1 MTEVLLTW
9 SSKQLT
15 KSMDASPTKTASK
28 IFKYS
33 WKRSSDGSP
42 KKPTFKAGLWDKPC
56 KGLQSEGLSP
66 KSRTCAFPSRMKS
79 GTNSKAWTFSLDVT
93 FTFESSKL
101 FAKTFE
107 LDGKELQLSPRL
119 VSEVPED
126 LQTPLRKAR
135 PIDQS
140 NEKSHPCDLSRGRCS
155 LLRRLERNG
164 SVCAVHWGYER
175 SRKTDAKPQPVW
187 QGHCHSVPSVL
198 PLKYCS
204 THPVLERFAVLRE
217 GDQMYP
223 NDEAWYHDIG
233 LQAYHLCQNKSST
246 SVFCRP
252 LEHQKRWLL
261 KCV

>member
-1 MTEVLLTW
+1 MHLQPRQHRKFSNIPGSVLL
-9 SSKQLT
+9 
-15 KSMDASPTKTASK
+15 MA
-28 IFKYS
+28 
-33 WKRSSDGSP
+33 RP
-42 KKPTFKAGLWDKPC
+42 KNRP
-56 KGLQSEGLSP
+56 
-66 KSRTCAFPSRMKS
+66 
-79 GTNSKAWTFSLDVT
+79 
-93 FTFESSKL
+93 SKL
-101 FAKTFE
+101 DFGINPVKDCNLKVCLLRAECVFFPPEWSLE
-107 LDGKELQLSPRL
+107 LTPKHEPSLSMSHSLSNPPSYLPKPLNWMARELQLSPRL